1 MKRIWMVALSATLLL
16 MTPAA
21 WAGGLGGGGYLNGHK
36 MNDQGQWRNDA
47 PLPLETLAQKAHER
61 QQYDQEYRCLHQAI
75 KARQVALDQELNRPI
90 PDVTKVERLHHDIGK
105 LRAELAHAEYGFDLL
120 QQEEAGRYPNAPY
133 ANAW

>member
-1 MKRIWMVALSATLLL
+1 MKKIWLVALSATLLS

-21 WAGGLGGGGYLNGHK
+21 WAGGLDGGGYLNGHQ
-36 MNDQGQWRNDA
+36 MNNPSQWRNDS

-75 KARQVALDQELNRPI
+75 EAQQVTLGQELNRSH
-90 PDVTKVERLHHDIGK
+90 PDLNKVEGLHHDIGE
-105 LRAELAHAEYGFDLL
+105 LRAELAHAEYWFDLL

-133 ANAW
+133 ANVW

>member
-21 WAGGLGGGGYLNGHK
+21 WAGGLGGGGYLNDHK